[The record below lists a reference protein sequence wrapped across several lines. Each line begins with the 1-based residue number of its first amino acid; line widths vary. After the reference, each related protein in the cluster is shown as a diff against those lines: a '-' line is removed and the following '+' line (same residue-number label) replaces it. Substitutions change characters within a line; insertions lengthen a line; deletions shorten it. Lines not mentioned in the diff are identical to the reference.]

1 MFLGPIIYRIKSAD
15 DKKVAV
21 YSIEYNDLNK
31 KYIVMKRL
39 RDMKICVPRMI
50 NNTVDNENRNK
61 LIIYLAKT
69 LVQKGKQVL
78 LLSDRRNHLSYLY
91 GKINEFTKVDIILEV

>member
-31 KYIVMKRL
+31 KYSNEEVTGYG
-39 RDMKICVPRMI
+39 KICVPRMI
-50 NNTVDNENRNK
+50 NNIVDNENRNK

-69 LVQKGKQVL
+69 LVQK
-78 LLSDRRNHLSYLY
+78 R
-91 GKINEFTKVDIILEV
+91 